1 MNIASKLTMIATKS
15 AKYAAIAMLLSG
27 SAMHAS
33 SQTPDYSE
41 GWYQIKRTVNIA
53 SFADLDLSNISSSL
67 SAMTSLL
74 SNVSYLTTDEEFTA
88 AISIPVINLKIGTA
102 VYGAKLLA
110 VDGLKDYTADLSS
123 ENGRNANE
131 KELSTYYYITPVG
144 ADDDGLWRYTVRSVN
159 GHYMGPDG
167 RYYVEPKEVYFNSSI
182 GISLGD
188 SADAA
193 LSSLTSMLGVS
204 VGSKQYTVS
213 ASLLDEI
220 PYIDQLEIYNQLKPL
235 IETLGDLGVKISLN
249 SWAKTTVENS
259 KSTENESIDCIG
271 STDMLTMLSA
281 IAQDAEQ
288 LLSYVNDEDYTSL
301 GRELVKYVGLDLFK
315 LKKVNINNITT
326 STGWSATHTSVTPYT
341 INLLGFGDNF
351 SLTTTDY
358 RTTDSLTKLS
368 QKTDQNAMVEYLG
381 DGAQDK
387 SNVRFYDGGTLFIKK
402 GGEIG
407 DSETSFNLL
416 SDNGTDI
423 IDLSKAQSKVMID
436 YATKNVYVILSSPQ
450 QTSIM
455 GIPSGRW
462 TDNYKTVNLSEAGF
476 ATLYSPFEIII
487 PGDEQNGS
495 TVKSAPKVYIPT
507 KLADNK
513 LICEALTERIPANT
527 PAIIKGDNAN
537 SYNFVVVE
545 SDATT
550 ATPVAVNLLS
560 GTIIDST
567 IPQNVT
573 AYQLTTTANGMPLM
587 TLAKSESDIIP
598 AWSAYF
604 ASDIADTNTSYQVM
618 LNSEESGI
626 EIIRDTTLNS
636 ANDIN
641 SAKYIYDIYGRP
653 IYAEPKNPGIYIIN
667 GAKVLIK

>member
-1 MNIASKLTMIATKS
+1 
-15 AKYAAIAMLLSG
+15 
-27 SAMHAS
+27 
-33 SQTPDYSE
+33 
-41 GWYQIKRTVNIA
+41 
-53 SFADLDLSNISSSL
+53 
-67 SAMTSLL
+67 
-74 SNVSYLTTDEEFTA
+74 
-88 AISIPVINLKIGTA
+88 
-102 VYGAKLLA
+102 
-110 VDGLKDYTADLSS
+110 
-123 ENGRNANE
+123 
-131 KELSTYYYITPVG
+131 
-144 ADDDGLWRYTVRSVN
+144 
-159 GHYMGPDG
+159 
-167 RYYVEPKEVYFNSSI
+167 
-182 GISLGD
+182 
-188 SADAA
+188 
-193 LSSLTSMLGVS
+193 
-204 VGSKQYTVS
+204 
-213 ASLLDEI
+213 
-220 PYIDQLEIYNQLKPL
+220 
-235 IETLGDLGVKISLN
+235 
-249 SWAKTTVENS
+249 
-259 KSTENESIDCIG
+259 
-271 STDMLTMLSA
+271 
-281 IAQDAEQ
+281 
-288 LLSYVNDEDYTSL
+288 
-301 GRELVKYVGLDLFK
+301 
-315 LKKVNINNITT
+315 
-326 STGWSATHTSVTPYT
+326 
-341 INLLGFGDNF
+341 
-351 SLTTTDY
+351 
-358 RTTDSLTKLS
+358 
-368 QKTDQNAMVEYLG
+368 MVEYLG

-387 SNVRFYDGGTLFIKK
+387 SNVRFYNGGTLFIKK

-436 YATKNVYVILSSPQ
+436 YATNNIYIILSSPQ

-455 GIPSGRW
+455 GLPSGRW

-476 ATLYSPFEIII
+476 ATLYTPFELII

-513 LICEALTERIPANT
+513 LICEALNERIPANT

-537 SYNFVVVE
+537 SYNFVVVD

-567 IPQNVT
+567 IPQDVT
-573 AYQLTTTANGMPLM
+573 AYQLTTTSDGMPLM
-587 TLAKSESDIIP
+587 TLAEPDNDIIP

-618 LNSEESGI
+618 LNGEESGI

-653 IYAEPKNPGIYIIN
+653 IYAEPTNPGIYIIN